1 MRKSVLYKRIFNI
14 IYLIINLI
22 LIIFCASI
30 IYNIESI
37 KEPFETL
44 SYYIIIG
51 LSVQI
56 IMIGIQVIL
65 NQYFK
70 YKNN

>member
-1 MRKSVLYKRIFNI
+1 MQKSVLYKRIFNI
-14 IYLIINLI
+14 IYLVINLI
-22 LIIFCASI
+22 LIIFCAFI

>member
-1 MRKSVLYKRIFNI
+1 MRKRILYKRIFNI
-14 IYLIINLI
+14 IYLVINLI

-30 IYNIESI
+30 IYNIDSI
-37 KEPFETL
+37 KEPVETL
-44 SYYIIIG
+44 NYYIIIG

-56 IMIGIQVIL
+56 TIIGIQVIL

-70 YKNN
+70 YKK

>member
-1 MRKSVLYKRIFNI
+1 MRKRILYKRIFNI
-14 IYLIINLI
+14 IYLVVNLI

-30 IYNIESI
+30 IDNIDSI
-37 KEPFETL
+37 KEPVETL
-44 SYYIIIG
+44 NYYIIIG

-56 IMIGIQVIL
+56 TIIGIQVIL